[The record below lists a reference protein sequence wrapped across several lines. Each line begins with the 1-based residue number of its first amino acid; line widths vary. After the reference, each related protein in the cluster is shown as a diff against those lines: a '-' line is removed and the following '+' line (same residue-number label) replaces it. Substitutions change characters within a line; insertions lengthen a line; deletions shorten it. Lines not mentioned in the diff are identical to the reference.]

1 MISRE
6 LQGMALDG
14 FLRICRLDSMGEV
27 FMRSTITIY
36 GLEFRPGLERW
47 VVAFTFMVEAPFIN
61 AHEWEPER
69 VG

>member
-14 FLRICRLDSMGEV
+14 FLRICLLESMGEV
-27 FMRSTITIY
+27 FMRSTIMIY

-47 VVAFTFMVEAPFIN
+47 MAAFTFIAQAAFVN
-61 AHEWEPER
+61 AR
-69 VG
+69 